1 MTPEIFSC
9 KVFSLPFSK
18 QIQSIS
24 TANVANLILTTKIE
38 ELFMCIHME
47 ARNDHHHGFEPL
59 EVSRLSH
66 ENVAISVLITIAYTC
81 LYYALKWLPG
91 RKD

>member
-24 TANVANLILTTKIE
+24 TANVVNLILTTEIE

-66 ENVAISVLITIAYTC
+66 ENVAISVSITIAYM
-81 LYYALKWLPG
+81 LQLIFNFS
-91 RKD
+91 